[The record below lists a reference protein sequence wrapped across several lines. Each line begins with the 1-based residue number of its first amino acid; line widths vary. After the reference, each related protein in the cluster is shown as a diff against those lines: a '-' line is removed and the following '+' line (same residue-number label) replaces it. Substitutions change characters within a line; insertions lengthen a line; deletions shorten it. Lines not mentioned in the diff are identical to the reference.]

1 MKQKRKLQRDFS
13 YGGYA
18 KYADGRKMPAF
29 VQVIGGKIRHVSIAQ
44 KDGQTEYLHS
54 ECRQYDFSKK
64 RDISRLKRAGVVGF
78 EYEMPA
84 ETSLHYEE
92 VSR

>member
-1 MKQKRKLQRDFS
+1 MQQKRKWLRDFS

-29 VQVIGGKIRHVSIAQ
+29 VQVIGGKITHVSIAQ
-44 KDGQTEYLHS
+44 QDGQTEYLHS
-54 ECRQYDFSKK
+54 QCRQYDLSLK

-78 EYEMPA
+78 EYQTPT
-84 ETSLHYEE
+84 ETSLHYE
-92 VSR
+92 VSP